1 MIRFEVCPHD
11 TEFKEG
17 LEKWQHIA
25 NYISSILKDDVVF
38 ESVKDYKED
47 IENIDKENSD
57 LVYTYVE
64 KAYELYKNGYKPLGK
79 IKGETDSF
87 LIVGFKE
94 QIEENDT
101 IVTSL
106 RPTFYVIPILTLD
119 EINFENVRF
128 KLKNTQE
135 DIYKSVINKEADL
148 GIIYKDSYVY
158 LKNAYGK
165 IPVVKEIKTNF
176 THFFMVKPNFYEK
189 LKNVFLKIDNFEV
202 VGEEEFL
209 QNMKFEIDVKSINKI
224 RNIFDIVSTIFNSQ
238 DIGLAIYGKNV
249 LYKNQVIRELVKDN
263 DVESLFKE
271 KTEEIIKDLENRE
284 KGNYF
289 RKDYKELKINNRY
302 FNVLEE
308 TTYYNNGFKG
318 LSLFIDVTKQI
329 KLEKLY
335 IMLSKLMHA
344 AISID
349 TEQDLYKNICS
360 LLVENDY
367 TKLVYVS
374 LPDENGEL
382 KKTFSCGIENAEIKE
397 ASLTKELTLKA
408 YKEGK
413 IIIENSKEYLRSF
426 AAIPI
431 NKKGKLVAIL
441 TICKPELDYFNEE
454 TKYILEQIQQEISYA
469 LEKLEDI
476 KENSILRIS
485 IENSKEW
492 VVITNDK
499 GEIEYINNY
508 ALELSG
514 YTKEEILGNKP
525 SIFKS
530 GYQDKEFYSKLWDT
544 ILNKKKFEG
553 IFINRKKNGE
563 IFYLDQVIIPI
574 ELKDGTKKFVSIGKD
589 ITAEKT
595 LSQEIDKI
603 KYYDIVTGLYNINS
617 FIFKASEVLS
627 STKNIAALLIIDIDN
642 FSYYNKAYGI
652 EFGDKILK
660 EVAKNIKSY
669 IREEDILART
679 GPDEFSILFTDIEE
693 NTLMSYVNG
702 IELLIKKEFFIEGK
716 TIKLHFHSVLA
727 IYPNDGESIEA
738 LLENASLALK
748 LAKKENEDVTKFFNK
763 DLEKQIKFISKAL
776 SLIEKAVKNDLFIF
790 HYQPYFDVKTGKV
803 MGLEALVRIKDKDN
817 NIYYPKDFIDFLES
831 SPYLEMFERWALKEV
846 SEKIK
851 KWNLPI
857 SINISAKTFNKP
869 RFIDDIYYYTKN
881 LSESL
886 IIEVT
891 ERLYMDNIE
900 KAKLIINK
908 IKELNVKISID
919 DFGTG
924 YSSLAYLKELNADIL
939 KIDMSFIRN
948 MTQDKKS
955 VALVKAIIDISKE
968 FEIKNVAEGVKT
980 TEQYEMLKD
989 MGVDY
994 VQGFLLSKPLP
1005 EEDIDKLL
1013 KIKN

>member
-17 LEKWQHIA
+17 LEKWHKTA
-25 NYISSILKDDVVF
+25 GYISSILKDDVVF
-38 ESVKDYKED
+38 EGVKDYKED
-47 IENIDKENSD
+47 VENIDEGNSD

-64 KAYELYKNGYKPLGK
+64 KAYELYKNGYKPLGR
-79 IKGETDSF
+79 IKGEIDSF

-106 RPTFYVIPILTLD
+106 RPAFYIIPILTLD

-128 KLKNTQE
+128 ELKKTQK
-135 DIYKSVINKEADL
+135 DIYKAVISKEADF
-148 GIIYKDSYVY
+148 GIIYKDSYLY
-158 LKNAYGK
+158 LKDAYGE

-176 THFFMVKPNFYEK
+176 THFFMVKPHLYEK
-189 LKNVFLKIDNFEV
+189 LKGVLLKIDNFELV
-202 VGEEEFL
+202 EEEEFL

-224 RNIFDIVSTIFNSQ
+224 RNLFDVVSTIFNSE

-249 LYKNQVIRELVKDN
+249 LYKNPLMRELVKDN
-263 DVESLFKE
+263 NIENLFKE
-271 KTEEIIKDLENRE
+271 KTEEVRKDLENRE

-308 TTYYNNGFKG
+308 TIYYNNGFKG

-335 IMLSKLMHA
+335 IMLSKLIHA

-349 TEQDLYKNICS
+349 TEQELYKNICS
-360 LLVENDY
+360 LLVENGY

-382 KKTFSCGIENAEIKE
+382 KKAFSCGTENAEAKE
-397 ASLTKELTLKA
+397 SSLTKELTLKA

-413 IIIENSKEYLRSF
+413 IIVENSKEYSKSF

-431 NKKGKLVAIL
+431 NNKGKVVAVL

-454 TKYILEQIQQEISYA
+454 TKYILKEIQQEISYA

-476 KENSILRIS
+476 KENKILRIS

-499 GEIEYINNY
+499 GEIEYINDY
-508 ALELSG
+508 ALKLSG

-525 SIFKS
+525 SMFKS
-530 GYQDKEFYSKLWDT
+530 GYQDKEFYKKLWDT
-544 ILNKKKFEG
+544 ILNNKKFEG
-553 IFINRKKNGE
+553 IIINRKKNGE

-617 FIFKASEVLS
+617 FIFKASEALS
-627 STKNIAALLIIDIDN
+627 STKNMAALLLIDIDN

-669 IREEDILART
+669 IKEEDIIART
-679 GPDEFSILFTDIEE
+679 GADEFSILFIDIEE
-693 NTLMSYVNG
+693 SKLMSYVNN
-702 IELLIKKEFFIEGK
+702 IESLIKKEFFIDGK

-738 LLENASLALK
+738 LLENASLAIK

-776 SLIEKAVKNDLFIF
+776 SLIEKAVKDDLFIF

-817 NIYYPKDFIDFLES
+817 IYYPKDFIDFLES
-831 SPYLEMFERWALKEV
+831 SPYLEMFERWALREV

-869 RFIDDIYYYTKN
+869 HFIDDIYYYTKN
-881 LSESL
+881 LSAPL
-886 IIEVT
+886 VIEVT
-891 ERLYMDNIE
+891 ERLYIDNIE
-900 KAKLIINK
+900 KAKLIIHK
-908 IKELNVKISID
+908 IKELNAKISID

-924 YSSLAYLKELNADIL
+924 YSSLAYLKDLNADIL
-939 KIDMSFIRN
+939 KIDMSFVKN
-948 MTQDKKS
+948 MTQDRKS
-955 VALVKAIIDISKE
+955 AALVKAIIDISKE
-968 FEIKNVAEGVKT
+968 FEIKNVAEGVET
-980 TEQYEMLKD
+980 IEQYEMLKD

-1013 KIKN
+1013 KIND